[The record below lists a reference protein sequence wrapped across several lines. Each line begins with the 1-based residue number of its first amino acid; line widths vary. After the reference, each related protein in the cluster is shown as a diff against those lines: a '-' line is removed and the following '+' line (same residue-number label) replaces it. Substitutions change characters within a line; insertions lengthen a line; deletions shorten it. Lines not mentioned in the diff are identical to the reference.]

1 MADIDID
8 YGTINSVAGLLSS
21 AESNINPQI
30 TTMYNQVDGL
40 LQADGGLW
48 MSQTSPAIW
57 GQYEQFNSAAQN
69 CMAAITNF
77 AGMFSTLV
85 KNMTSMDGKMAYS
98 INNPSSSSSS
108 SGS

>member
-8 YGTINSVAGLLSS
+8 YNMITSVANLLNAADSDL
-21 AESNINPQI
+21 NPHI
-30 TTMYNQVDGL
+30 TTMYTSVDNL

-69 CMAAITNF
+69 CSAAIQNF
-77 AGMFSTLV
+77 SNMFSTLV
-85 KNMTSMDGKMAYS
+85 QNMTSMDGKMAYS
-98 INNPSSSSSS
+98 INNPTS
-108 SGS
+108 SGSTTQN